1 MSNEQAEE
9 VWLPIAGFEGFYRI
23 SNLGRV
29 ESMCRGRPRILKP
42 FRDNYGYELIGL
54 LSGTVKRPSS
64 KVHSLVAE
72 AFLGKRPPGFQV
84 NHKNGVKTDNRL
96 ENLEYVTPQQNVAH
110 AIAAGLINCR
120 GENGSAAKLNESQV
134 IEIRR
139 LRANGESSESVAK
152 KFNVA
157 SAHVRRITRRK
168 CWGHI

>member
-64 KVHSLVAE
+64 KVHSLVATQL
-72 AFLGKRPPGFQV
+72 A
-84 NHKNGVKTDNRL
+84 
-96 ENLEYVTPQQNVAH
+96 
-110 AIAAGLINCR
+110 AISGDASFSWLPSC
-120 GENGSAAKLNESQV
+120 
-134 IEIRR
+134 
-139 LRANGESSESVAK
+139 SS
-152 KFNVA
+152 
-157 SAHVRRITRRK
+157 R
-168 CWGHI
+168 